1 MRRRDVTQAIV
12 MLAVRVHI
20 TASIWMAVCLID
32 ALKVGGAVRSW
43 ALIDAL
49 IIRAALWPRH
59 LLVTN
64 LETNIDISEIT
75 NQKSSIWIKL
85 RARSIL

>member
-1 MRRRDVTQAIV
+1 

-20 TASIWMAVCLID
+20 TAPIAVCLVD

-43 ALIDAL
+43 ALINAL

-64 LETNIDISEIT
+64 LATNIDISEIT
-75 NQKSSIWIKL
+75 N
-85 RARSIL
+85 